1 MSDDDLLSEARAAF
15 QLAADAEAENRRS
28 ALDDIRFARLGEQW
42 PEQIRRE
49 RQADGRACLTINR
62 LPAFIRQVVNDA
74 RQEELVCTQHRD
86 LDNTPPAEVIA
97 ILRQTAARMEA
108 VRKALGDR
116 VISISSGYRSPQ
128 VNRAVGGARTSAH
141 LSGQAVDF
149 NCYGLGSP
157 REVCRIIAGSDVAFD
172 QLIEEGA
179 WVHISFDPR
188 LRRQILTRCVR
199 GGYAL
204 GLAA

>member
-49 RQADGRACLTINR
+49 RQADGRA
-62 LPAFIRQVVNDA
+62 
-74 RQEELVCTQHRD
+74 
-86 LDNTPPAEVIA
+86 
-97 ILRQTAARMEA
+97 
-108 VRKALGDR
+108 
-116 VISISSGYRSPQ
+116 
-128 VNRAVGGARTSAH
+128 
-141 LSGQAVDF
+141 
-149 NCYGLGSP
+149 
-157 REVCRIIAGSDVAFD
+157 
-172 QLIEEGA
+172 